1 VTYEQTLE
9 KAILEHAA
17 YVALHPKTK
26 PNGITKIPGFQ
37 DAHVRGMTMQLSTRG
52 LLAASPVDDSGA
64 MRVDEITDAG
74 TTRLGELEAIEAERD
89 QARRAAAAVRE
100 AAGKKSFVKRLFGR

>member
-1 VTYEQTLE
+1 MTYDQTLE

-26 PNGITKIPGFQ
+26 PNGITKVPGFQ
-37 DAHVRGMTMQLSTRG
+37 DAHVWGMTRQLSKRG
-52 LLAASPVDDSGA
+52 LLSAFPVDENGA

-74 TTRLGELEAIEAERD
+74 TIRLEELEAVEAERD
-89 QARRAAAAVRE
+89 ESRRAAAAIRE